1 MRTSPFLLALCVLVA
16 VAAGCQRSPRD
27 VVVGAERNAAPPA
40 DDAIPPA
47 TAPDAAQRVAGDAT
61 ARHFAA
67 MDADADGA
75 ITIDEH
81 VEGAAS
87 MFATM
92 DADADGTVTVAEMDA
107 AQRTLGGDARLGS
120 ADKIRAVDTNGDG
133 ALSATEHAL
142 GSRGMF
148 EAMDADGDGRLT
160 TAEMHDGHARAMATA
175 RGG

>member
-1 MRTSPFLLALCVLVA
+1 MRTFPSLLALCVLVA
-16 VAAGCQRSPRD
+16 VAGCQRSPRD
-27 VVVGAERNAAPPA
+27 VVVGAERNAAPAA
-40 DDAIPPA
+40 DDAVPPA
-47 TAPDAAQRVAGDAT
+47 TVPDAAQRVAGDAA

-67 MDADADGA
+67 MDGDGDGA
-75 ITIDEH
+75 VTIDEH

-92 DADADGTVTVAEMDA
+92 DADADGTVTAAEMDA
-107 AQRTLGGDARLGS
+107 AQRTLGGDARLAS
-120 ADKIRAVDTNGDG
+120 ADKIRVVDTNGDG

-160 TAEMHDGHARAMATA
+160 AGEMRAGHDRAMSAA
-175 RGG
+175 GDG